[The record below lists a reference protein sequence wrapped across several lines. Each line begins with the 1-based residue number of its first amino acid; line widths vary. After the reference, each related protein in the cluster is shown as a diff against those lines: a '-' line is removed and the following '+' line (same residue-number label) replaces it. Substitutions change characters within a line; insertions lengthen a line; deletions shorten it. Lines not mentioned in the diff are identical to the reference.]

1 MANNNSRWGC
11 CIPENEDDESF
22 ILCLKCNKK
31 YHFACMSLD
40 DKLFNSEMKAVW
52 SCPDCVRSIPRSN
65 KNDNTPIRNI
75 STTRGSKRQALNS
88 PPMDPEHSLII
99 RDSVREAVD
108 EAIKENMKE
117 MFSKIHDNIRA
128 AIVKEFKPIKEELS
142 QLKDSMNFINSSY
155 EEFKRDI
162 ESYKSKVLALENQN
176 IRLINA
182 VDDLQS
188 RINQSEQQL
197 RQNNVELQCV
207 PERNNEDLVKIVNN
221 LCTTIQSNINEKD
234 ILHCTRT
241 AKANR
246 ASNRPRS
253 IIIQLSSAKVRDE
266 LLASTSKYNKSNPQN
281 KLNSTHLGISGASSP
296 VYVSEH
302 LSPANKAIHAATR
315 IKAKDKGYKFVWIR
329 NGRIYLRKNEGSELI
344 FVKSLDILNKIN

>member
-155 EEFKRDI
+155 EEFKRD
-162 ESYKSKVLALENQN
+162 K
-176 IRLINA
+176 
-182 VDDLQS
+182 
-188 RINQSEQQL
+188 INQSEQQL

-253 IIIQLSSAKVRDE
+253 IIIQLSSAKVRDD